1 MNHVIRAVT
10 AKDWQQVK
18 ELCLEAL
25 RDPVAAIA
33 FLDTYDNATAQ
44 PDEFW
49 QERAAGSWGE
59 MIAQQFI
66 AERTDG
72 RWDGSVTV
80 LIERAGHGDV
90 LGRPADV
97 DQAHLVGVD
106 QAHLVG
112 VFVRPE
118 QRGTGLARAL
128 FDAAI
133 AFAHEL
139 DEPKVSRVRLYV
151 HQDNQRAEA
160 FYRKTGFTRSGRSIP
175 VPGDESSVEH
185 ELVLG

>member
-1 MNHVIRAVT
+1 MSHVIRAVT
-10 AKDWQQVK
+10 VEDWQRVK
-18 ELCLEAL
+18 ELRLDAL
-25 RDPVAAIA
+25 RDPVAGIA
-33 FLDTYDNATAQ
+33 FLETYDNAVTK
-44 PDEFW
+44 PDGFW
-49 QERAAGSWGE
+49 QERAAGSRGD
-59 MIAQQFI
+59 MIVQQFV

-72 RWDGSVTV
+72 GFDGSVTV
-80 LIERAGHGDV
+80 LIEPAGG
-90 LGRPADV
+90 ADV
-97 DQAHLVGVD
+97 FGAPVDVD

-133 AFAHEL
+133 DFAHRL
-139 DEPKVSRVRLYV
+139 DALKVSRVRLYV

-160 FYRKTGFTRSGRSIP
+160 FYRKIGFTRSGRSVP
-175 VPGDESSVEH
+175 VPGDESSVER